1 MSSRARHSAASTESS
16 TSGKYRLRSARRPY
30 GTRGA
35 RLSLIAF
42 LAIRSRPGL
51 ALARDILV
59 ALSSLPLGA
68 PSLCA
73 LRAQI
78 ARNGLYGV
86 AREQARSA
94 TCNTSPSG
102 PLLKSRLTAAFRDQ
116 RGSPYEA
123 HHPDSPLQAG
133 ESALATIHGGSTA
146 DRAHRIARSAERFP
160 FEPLWSLIKKPP
172 HGGFSGPEGL
182 EPPTCCLEGSCSI
195 LLSYDPW

>member
-1 MSSRARHSAASTESS
+1 MSSSVEKLAENRSRERTTLKSPGVMVSSRARHSAASTESS

-102 PLLKSRLTAAFRDQ
+102 PF
-116 RGSPYEA
+116 
-123 HHPDSPLQAG
+123 
-133 ESALATIHGGSTA
+133 
-146 DRAHRIARSAERFP
+146 
-160 FEPLWSLIKKPP
+160 
-172 HGGFSGPEGL
+172 
-182 EPPTCCLEGSCSI
+182 
-195 LLSYDPW
+195 